1 MKKAWKNGTLPLAV
15 CGSILLLM
23 FFFQREINIKNWP
36 FPLALS
42 RVLMIALLALL
53 FLGLFIGFRRYFAW
67 KKSKN
72 ADVSQPAQAPV
83 NKITAEGKQA
93 PSPAASFN
101 MANPPQ
107 EMLDDVS
114 YIAKT
119 HHIPAGA
126 WHQYDFLLAA
136 QGYGWAYMVSQADYM
151 AAADLANIGTITV
164 AEIANAPEAEL
175 IDQYH
180 AHGDRIAEIPALQA
194 EKGVLAIGGM
204 SRVFRGSPV
213 KIVWFNQTKLLRIF
227 TTFDNED
234 LLLRYAETAIRRT
247 FGTPDAMKLAKPVP
261 GADTPAS

>member
-23 FFFQREINIKNWP
+23 FIFQREINIKNWP

-93 PSPAASFN
+93 PSPAASFD

-107 EMLDDVS
+107 ETS
-114 YIAKT
+114 Y
-119 HHIPAGA
+119 
-126 WHQYDFLLAA
+126 
-136 QGYGWAYMVSQADYM
+136 
-151 AAADLANIGTITV
+151 
-164 AEIANAPEAEL
+164 
-175 IDQYH
+175 
-180 AHGDRIAEIPALQA
+180 
-194 EKGVLAIGGM
+194 EK
-204 SRVFRGSPV
+204 SRG
-213 KIVWFNQTKLLRIF
+213 
-227 TTFDNED
+227 
-234 LLLRYAETAIRRT
+234 
-247 FGTPDAMKLAKPVP
+247 
-261 GADTPAS
+261 